1 MKQMLADLKIIR
13 NDLHLLIRKLEKIEN
28 NICLLENT
36 FNEFETKYQEVMEEN
51 VELKNNLEDMKIK
64 SQVVDLKCDICENK
78 FQTKWKLNAH
88 RRLLCG

>member
-64 SQVVDLKCDICENK
+64 SQVVDLKCDICENI